1 VRVRLNYGALRQTR
15 WYEYGIR
22 FLFGGVITAL
32 AAVVAELWGPSI
44 GGLLLAF
51 PAIFPASATLLERHE
66 REKKHR
72 AGMHGAKRGR
82 EAAGLDAAGAALGSF
97 GLIAFALANWKL
109 LTIWNPWLV
118 LVIATVSWF
127 VTSVLLWRLRKAF

>member
-1 VRVRLNYGALRQTR
+1 LRQTR

-66 REKKHR
+66 RQKKHR

-118 LVIATVSWF
+118 LVIATVIWL
-127 VTSVLLWRLRKAF
+127 VTSVLLWRLRKAL